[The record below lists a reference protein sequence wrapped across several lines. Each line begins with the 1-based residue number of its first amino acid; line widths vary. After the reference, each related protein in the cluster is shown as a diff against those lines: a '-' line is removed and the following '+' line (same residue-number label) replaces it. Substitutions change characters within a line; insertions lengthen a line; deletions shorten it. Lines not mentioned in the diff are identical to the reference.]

1 MQSNNIANLIDGFLK
16 NIDWQKH
23 YNNLEVWIK
32 DNASAI
38 GEKLGVTK
46 EWIVEN
52 SQELTKECINL
63 FQELRSDFSIGLS
76 EIKSEW
82 KSCIDEINSTFE
94 KPEHLIKINE
104 DFLNMAKLSKVI
116 RDNIV
121 PGSNGVAVF
130 MKKTDNRYIFYI
142 CYLKDN
148 VILPN
153 AENNHIIILSES
165 IARDVEQHFEKSPI
179 IILK

>member
-1 MQSNNIANLIDGFLK
+1 MQKNNVGDLINSFLK

-23 YNNLEVWIK
+23 YNNLESWIK

-38 GEKLGVTK
+38 SDKLGVTK
-46 EWIVEN
+46 EWIIEN
-52 SQELTKECINL
+52 SAELTKECNSL
-63 FQELRSDFSIGLS
+63 FKELKSDFSSGLT

-82 KSCIDEINSTFE
+82 RSCIDEIYSAFE

-104 DFLNMAKLSKVI
+104 EFLNMSKLSKVI

-121 PGSNGVAVF
+121 SGSNRVAVLL
-130 MKKTDNRYIFYI
+130 KKTDNQYIFYI

-153 AENNHIIILSES
+153 KENNHIIMLSEAIS
-165 IARDVEQHFEKSPI
+165 RDVEQNFEKSSI

>member
-1 MQSNNIANLIDGFLK
+1 MQNNNITNLIDSFLK

-23 YNNLEVWIK
+23 YKNLESWIK

-52 SQELTKECINL
+52 SEELTKECINL
-63 FQELRSDFSIGLS
+63 FQELKSDFSNGLS

-82 KSCIDEINSTFE
+82 KSCIDEINSAFE
-94 KPEHLIKINE
+94 KPEHLIKVNE
-104 DFLNMAKLSKVI
+104 DFLNMSKLSKVI
-116 RDNIV
+116 KDNIV
-121 PGSNGVAVF
+121 PGSNGVAILL
-130 MKKTDNRYIFYI
+130 KKTDNQYIFYI

-148 VILPN
+148 VILQN
-153 AENNHIIILSES
+153 KENNHIIILSEAIS
-165 IARDVEQHFEKSPI
+165 RDVEQNFAKSSL